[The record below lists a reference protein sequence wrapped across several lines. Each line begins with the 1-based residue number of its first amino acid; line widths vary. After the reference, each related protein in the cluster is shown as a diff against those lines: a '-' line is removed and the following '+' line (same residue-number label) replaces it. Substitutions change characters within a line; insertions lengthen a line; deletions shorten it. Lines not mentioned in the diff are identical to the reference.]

1 MYFRPDSHR
10 QHPSFMS
17 AAEQKTSG
25 QCVLLC
31 SSFRILFILAAARIS
46 HYIYTRGG
54 QTHYSALE
62 ERFSFIRVRVSLTRP
77 KEESGCLSCAKCACE
92 PSARKR
98 SYLARRRRARHTP
111 STKTHSGTQDLLA
124 VESLL
129 LVFMGELRLGK
140 DRPEARASQGW
151 KETWSATCALGARRP
166 AHMSLDLHEMRLP
179 NMTYVQ
185 YCAFCSNNT

>member
-31 SSFRILFILAAARIS
+31 SSFRILFIFSRCERESLT
-46 HYIYTRGG
+46 TRW
-54 QTHYSALE
+54 TNTLCALE
-62 ERFSFIRVRVSLTRP
+62 ERFSFISVRVSLTRP
-77 KEESGCLSCAKCACE
+77 KEESGCLFCAKCACE

-98 SYLARRRRARHTP
+98 SYLARRRARHTP

-140 DRPEARASQGW
+140 DRPEARASQG
-151 KETWSATCALGARRP
+151 
-166 AHMSLDLHEMRLP
+166 
-179 NMTYVQ
+179 
-185 YCAFCSNNT
+185 